1 MRSIINLRLMGM
13 RKNLVIVLL
22 MTFIAL
28 ALISL
33 MFGAYSGDF
42 KYTVKICDLVENSF
56 SQKLIP
62 LLEKNNSFNFEIGK
76 YNESIVAVEE
86 GQALASVVLR
96 DDGISILKTADDA
109 NVYAI
114 ENLISN
120 TINRINSNIKIA
132 EVTTAYILKDVNV
145 NNEELENTIYN
156 KAVDHWKYRLPITV
170 KRRLLN
176 INSNKQYDDIKHIT
190 IGFILFFSMY
200 GMVFSIGDILEDKKL
215 YTWQRMLISPISK
228 AEILGGNMIVA
239 FITGLF
245 QIILLIMLSKYLLD
259 IDWGNCIL
267 GILVVVSAFVFSTT
281 SLGLLLSGTVKT
293 TSQLSALTP
302 IVLTSTSMLGGAM
315 FPLEVVNSK
324 VILFLSNFTPQKW
337 AIKGIEDIVMFG
349 KGFESVI
356 LPTIILLTMGILFFV
371 IGVILVKSEQ

>member
-1 MRSIINLRLMGM
+1 M
-13 RKNLVIVLL
+13 
-22 MTFIAL
+22 
-28 ALISL
+28 
-33 MFGAYSGDF
+33 
-42 KYTVKICDLVENSF
+42 
-56 SQKLIP
+56 
-62 LLEKNNSFNFEIGK
+62 
-76 YNESIVAVEE
+76 
-86 GQALASVVLR
+86 
-96 DDGISILKTADDA
+96 
-109 NVYAI
+109 
-114 ENLISN
+114 
-120 TINRINSNIKIA
+120 
-132 EVTTAYILKDVNV
+132 
-145 NNEELENTIYN
+145 
-156 KAVDHWKYRLPITV
+156 
-170 KRRLLN
+170 
-176 INSNKQYDDIKHIT
+176 
-190 IGFILFFSMY
+190 
-200 GMVFSIGDILEDKKL
+200 FSIGDILEDKKL

>member
-1 MRSIINLRLMGM
+1 MGM